1 MHGDSYRLRR
11 VFLPAV
17 LIPGPALLVLRH
29 ILPSSISL
37 QRLSILQPHWETSC
51 LGWSTRIHL
60 AWHDLKIRLG
70 LFWAQHIRYSTSTN
84 VSM

>member
-29 ILPSSISL
+29 ILLLLLLTSSPLEQQVLFPTLKVLPGFACVLVCAAVTRFVACSL
-37 QRLSILQPHWETSC
+37 RTLL
-51 LGWSTRIHL
+51 
-60 AWHDLKIRLG
+60 
-70 LFWAQHIRYSTSTN
+70 
-84 VSM
+84 